1 MEAILADHTPQVTK
15 FNDDQ
20 SERRANKRRAVY
32 VSISSMKRRIAHLAG
47 LDNHAFDTVEAII
60 ACQREVIKTE
70 AGRWENPPACREFSA
85 SLETIGGKMALGSN
99 NPDSLRKSAGRRCD
113 TLFNEIQPSLG
124 REFITRA
131 GGEYDP
137 ASGTRKCYRYTDHF
151 TPAADR
157 AYQEFRAAI
166 RAEKMT
172 PEKKRELFDECARA
186 ALDELPEAGDLRE
199 RETAEARRLN
209 AAEYRDQRVRQV
221 ISSIENTLDKIDQEY
236 ADPLIADMFAEECVR
251 EITRIWRSRSKINRA
266 LSREDKPLRPDS
278 HDEVSLT
285 GRGGESGYNL
295 GTFADAEETG
305 APRDIMSLG
314 QDDNTSDFN
323 DLSPPNSANLHNNK
337 VLTWARGYIAKG
349 WRVVLNYGIRPDGAC
364 MCQAGPECAS
374 AGKHPIG
381 GTRAATS
388 DIREIERLL
397 RRYPGANLGVVT
409 GEDSDLIVLDFDKP
423 EGRALF
429 REWTA
434 AGYLTDGGLTG
445 ESGGGGLHYALKWFP
460 GLSAKVAGVP
470 GLDIRSHNNSQIVAA
485 PSIHASGNR
494 YGWSNWGADPA
505 EASEEFKAL
514 LLSIAP
520 ADKPERSRPEAVQVE
535 ETGDPIEGQIS
546 FYKSYPTGERN
557 QRMFE
562 LACALRGKK
571 GAGYESILG
580 ELRHRNNTV
589 QIDKLPDAELQK
601 IARSACKY
609 RAEAAIA

>member
-186 ALDELPEAGDLRE
+186 ALDKLPEAGDLPE
-199 RETAEARRLN
+199 RETGEARRLN
-209 AAEYRDQRVRQV
+209 AAEYRDQRIRQV
-221 ISSIENTLDKIDQEY
+221 IASIENTLDKIDQEY

-251 EITRIWRSRSKINRA
+251 QITSIWRSRSKLNRTLSGEDNHSSRIA
-266 LSREDKPLRPDS
+266 L
-278 HDEVSLT
+278 DEVSRT
-285 GRGGESGYNL
+285 GQGGESGYNL
-295 GTFADAEETG
+295 GTFAEAEETG
-305 APRDIMSLG
+305 EPWDIMSLG
-314 QDDNTSDFN
+314 RDDNTSDFN
-323 DLSPPNSANLHNNK
+323 DLTPPNSANLHNNE
-337 VLTWARGYIAKG
+337 VLTWARRYIANG

-364 MCQAGPECAS
+364 MCQAGRECGS
-374 AGKHPIG
+374 VGKHPIG
-381 GTRAATS
+381 GTPAATS
-388 DIREIERLL
+388 DIREIERSL
-397 RRYPGANLGVVT
+397 RRYPGANLGIVT
-409 GEDSDLIVLDFDKP
+409 GEESDLIILDFDGP
-423 EGRALF
+423 EGRELF
-429 REWTA
+429 REWAA
-434 AGYLTDGGLTG
+434 AGYLTDGALVQET
-445 ESGGGGLHYALKWFP
+445 GGGGLHYALKWFP
-460 GLSAKVAGVP
+460 GLSAKVKGLP
-470 GLDIRSHNNSQIVAA
+470 GFDIRSHNNSQIVAA

-494 YGWSNWGADPA
+494 YEWANWGADSA

-535 ETGDPIEGQIS
+535 ETGDPIEGQVS

-562 LACALRGKK
+562 LACALRGQR
-571 GAGYESILG
+571 GAGYDAILG
-580 ELRHRNNTV
+580 ELRHRNETI
-589 QIDKLPDAELQK
+589 QIDKLPDMELQK
-601 IARSACKY
+601 IARSACRY
-609 RAEAAIA
+609 PAAAVV